1 MTSSDPASVGAYA
14 KELFLRDDN
23 RYGCAETVY
32 LVLKRL
38 YGLPDAENSGA
49 AVALNGGFAHSGRIC
64 GALLGA
70 ALGLGERQERDCFD
84 HKQAKS
90 LAREQVRTLLGAFE
104 GEYGSVNC
112 SELIGYDI
120 WKPEEHEK
128 FIQSGIWKIQCL
140 RQIEFT
146 LDLVLGLGEGRSTSH
161 SPHPKGGE
169 DEPPE

>member
-1 MTSSDPASVGAYA
+1 MTNSDPASVRASA

-38 YGLPDAENSGA
+38 YGLPDAGNSGA
-49 AVALNGGFAHSGRIC
+49 AMALNGGFAHTGRIC

-70 ALGLGERQERDCFD
+70 ALGLGERQERDCPD

-90 LAREQVRTLLGAFE
+90 LAREQVRELLSAFE
-104 GEYGSVNC
+104 REYGSINC

-120 WKPEEHEK
+120 GKPEEHEK
-128 FIQSGIWKIQCL
+128 FIRSGLWKTQCL

-146 LDLVLGLGEGRSTSH
+146 LERLLDNRTGENG
-161 SPHPKGGE
+161 
-169 DEPPE
+169 